1 LEAKSLAPTTGR
13 ERDRHIR
20 VLTLLFSSNTGDAS
34 PIRKIFISK
43 LIKYLG
49 NHKRAYYLDCMPNTN
64 PSNTFGALLI
74 DSARLLRLRF
84 DQRAR
89 TMGLT
94 RAQWSVLSHLYRND
108 GINQAGLADLMEI
121 EPITVGRQLDRM
133 EEAGWIARQP
143 DPSDRR
149 VRRIYMTPK
158 AQGVLDQMRELSRDI
173 YAEALDGIA
182 PEAREQLMTS
192 LAQIRN
198 NLSDRAEEASPNE
211 VSAGN

>member
-1 LEAKSLAPTTGR
+1 
-13 ERDRHIR
+13 
-20 VLTLLFSSNTGDAS
+20 
-34 PIRKIFISK
+34 
-43 LIKYLG
+43 
-49 NHKRAYYLDCMPNTN
+49 MPDTN
-64 PSNTFGALLI
+64 PSNTFGALMI
-74 DSARLLRLRF
+74 DSARLLRRRF

-89 TMGLT
+89 AMGLT

-133 EEAGWIARQP
+133 EEAGWIARQS

-198 NLSDRAEEASPNE
+198 NLSDRAEEASPKE

>member
-1 LEAKSLAPTTGR
+1 
-13 ERDRHIR
+13 
-20 VLTLLFSSNTGDAS
+20 
-34 PIRKIFISK
+34 
-43 LIKYLG
+43 
-49 NHKRAYYLDCMPNTN
+49 MPDTN
-64 PSNTFGALLI
+64 PSNTFGALMI
-74 DSARLLRLRF
+74 DGARLLRRRF

-89 TMGLT
+89 AMGLT

-133 EEAGWIARQP
+133 EEAGWISRQP

-158 AQGVLDQMRELSRDI
+158 AQGVLDQMRGLSRDI

-182 PEAREQLMTS
+182 PEAREQLMAS

-198 NLSDRAEEASPNE
+198 NLSDRAEDASLKEASPKE

>member
-1 LEAKSLAPTTGR
+1 
-13 ERDRHIR
+13 
-20 VLTLLFSSNTGDAS
+20 
-34 PIRKIFISK
+34 
-43 LIKYLG
+43 
-49 NHKRAYYLDCMPNTN
+49 MPDTN
-64 PSNTFGALLI
+64 PSNTFGALMI
-74 DSARLLRLRF
+74 DGARLLRRRF

-89 TMGLT
+89 AMGLT

-121 EPITVGRQLDRM
+121 EPITVGRQFDRM
-133 EEAGWIARQP
+133 EEAGWISRQP

-158 AQGVLDQMRELSRDI
+158 AQGVLDQMRGLSRDI

-182 PEAREQLMTS
+182 PEAREQLMAS

-198 NLSDRAEEASPNE
+198 NLSDRAEDASLKEASPKE

>member
-1 LEAKSLAPTTGR
+1 
-13 ERDRHIR
+13 
-20 VLTLLFSSNTGDAS
+20 
-34 PIRKIFISK
+34 
-43 LIKYLG
+43 
-49 NHKRAYYLDCMPNTN
+49 MPDTN

-89 TMGLT
+89 AMGLT

-108 GINQAGLADLMEI
+108 GINQAGLAELMEV

-133 EEAGWIARQP
+133 EEAGWISRQP

-149 VRRIYMTPK
+149 VRRIYMTSK
-158 AQGVLDQMRELSRDI
+158 AQGVLDHMRELSRDI
-173 YAEALDGIA
+173 YAEALNGID
-182 PEAREQLMTS
+182 PDTREKLLTS
-192 LAQIRN
+192 LALIRN
-198 NLSDRAEEASPNE
+198 NLSDRAEDASPKE

>member
-1 LEAKSLAPTTGR
+1 LPRQQDGR
-13 ERDRHIR
+13 GI
-20 VLTLLFSSNTGDAS
+20 VTSAFSPFLSSDTGDAS
-34 PIRKIFISK
+34 PICGIFISK
-43 LIKYLG
+43 LINYLG
-49 NHKRAYYLDCMPNTN
+49 NHKHAYYLNLMPDTN
-64 PSNTFGALLI
+64 PSNTFGALMI
-74 DSARLLRLRF
+74 DGARLLRRRF

-89 TMGLT
+89 AMGLT

-133 EEAGWIARQP
+133 EEAGWISRQP

-158 AQGVLDQMRELSRDI
+158 AQGVLDQMRGLSRDI

-182 PEAREQLMTS
+182 PEAREQLMAS

-198 NLSDRAEEASPNE
+198 NLSDRAEEASPKE

>member
-1 LEAKSLAPTTGR
+1 
-13 ERDRHIR
+13 
-20 VLTLLFSSNTGDAS
+20 
-34 PIRKIFISK
+34 
-43 LIKYLG
+43 
-49 NHKRAYYLDCMPNTN
+49 MPNTN

-89 TMGLT
+89 AMGLT

-108 GINQAGLADLMEI
+108 GINQAGLADLMEV

-143 DPSDRR
+143 DLSDRR
-149 VRRIYMTPK
+149 VRRIFMTAK

-182 PEAREQLMTS
+182 PDIREKLLTS

-198 NLSDRAEEASPNE
+198 NLSDRAEEAPLKEASPKE

>member
-1 LEAKSLAPTTGR
+1 
-13 ERDRHIR
+13 
-20 VLTLLFSSNTGDAS
+20 
-34 PIRKIFISK
+34 
-43 LIKYLG
+43 
-49 NHKRAYYLDCMPNTN
+49 MPNTT

-74 DSARLLRLRF
+74 DSARLLRQRF

-89 TMGLT
+89 AMGLT
-94 RAQWSVLSHLYRND
+94 RAQWNVLSHLYRND
-108 GINQAGLADLMEI
+108 GINQAGLADLMEV

-149 VRRIYMTPK
+149 VRRIYMTR
-158 AQGVLDQMRELSRDI
+158 QGAGGARP
-173 YAEALDGIA
+173 YARVVPRYLRRSPGGHRTRT
-182 PEAREQLMTS
+182 REQLMTS

-198 NLSDRAEEASPNE
+198 NLSDRSVRRRQLKDASPKE